1 MQHQAQ
7 QRGQV
12 LVVDKP
18 GGPGLIP
25 YPLNTIRV
33 MRSRRD
39 LSLLVDPQAA
49 GALGTGPTRGNA
61 GEGPSHSAR
70 SQKQRHSQETAR
82 DPDSEGTGVASCA
95 HSPLA

>member
-1 MQHQAQ
+1 MRMQHQAQ

-33 MRSRRD
+33 MI
-39 LSLLVDPQAA
+39 V
-49 GALGTGPTRGNA
+49 
-61 GEGPSHSAR
+61 
-70 SQKQRHSQETAR
+70 ET
-82 DPDSEGTGVASCA
+82 
-95 HSPLA
+95 